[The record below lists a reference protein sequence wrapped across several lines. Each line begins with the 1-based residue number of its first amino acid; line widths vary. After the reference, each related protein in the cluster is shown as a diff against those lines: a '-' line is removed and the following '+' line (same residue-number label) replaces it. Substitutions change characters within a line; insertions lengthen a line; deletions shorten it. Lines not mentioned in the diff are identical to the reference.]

1 MEIVLIGA
9 GRMGQGLAGRLIEE
23 GHNLTVV
30 DRVADKL
37 EHISNYLDVMT
48 LQGNGADYETLTE
61 AGAGD
66 ADLLLAVT
74 SDDAVNMLCCLT
86 ARKLGVKNTV
96 ARVRT
101 MEYYRQLV
109 FFKEELGLSLVFN
122 PERDAAAE
130 IPACSASP
138 PPPRSSPSPRAAPR
152 WWSLSSRRTCPSA
165 G

>member
-66 ADLLLAVT
+66 ADLLLAFT

-86 ARKLGVKNTV
+86 ARKLGVKNTSW
-96 ARVRT
+96 R
-101 MEYYRQLV
+101 
-109 FFKEELGLSLVFN
+109 
-122 PERDAAAE
+122 
-130 IPACSASP
+130 
-138 PPPRSSPSPRAAPR
+138 
-152 WWSLSSRRTCPSA
+152 
-165 G
+165 